1 MHLQVNNN
9 KNVIILQSFGPLRPI
24 INPKYPHFQGSKNL
38 DGCVGQPLV
47 VGGGK
52 KYFKTT

>member
-9 KNVIILQSFGPLRPI
+9 KNVIRSQSFGPLRTI
-24 INPKYPHFQGSKNL
+24 INSKYLHFQGSKNL
-38 DGCVGQPLV
+38 DDFVGQSLV
-47 VGGGK
+47 VVGGK